1 MQTAKFWIDRL
12 RLERHPEGG
21 WFRETYRS
29 EGQYD
34 FSEAAAFSSARS
46 YATSIYYLL
55 EQGDRSRLH
64 RIHSDEQWY
73 FHAGS
78 PLNVHC
84 FPQAG
89 EPTSFTL
96 GLDADAGQTPHSWVP
111 AEQWFGAYLSEETD
125 APEDAYALVSCVV
138 APGFDF
144 RDFTFADREA
154 LTAKFPDHAR
164 IIETLS

>member
-1 MQTAKFWIDRL
+1 MRTAEFWIDRL

-21 WFRETYRS
+21 WYRETYRS
-29 EGQYD
+29 EGEYD
-34 FSEAAAFSSARS
+34 FSGAATFGSARS

-55 EQGDRSRLH
+55 EQGDHSRLH

-78 PLNVHC
+78 PLDVHC
-84 FPQAG
+84 FPETG
-89 EPTSFTL
+89 KPSRFTL
-96 GLDADAGQTPHSWVP
+96 GDNPDAGEVLHSWVP
-111 AEQWFGAYLSEETD
+111 AGDYFGASLAESD
-125 APEDAYALVSCVV
+125 DPDAYALVSCVV

-144 RDFTFADREA
+144 RDFSFADREA

-164 IIETLS
+164 IIEKLS